1 MWSWLSNLNEGFSFK
16 RRQIRLRNTLN
27 SLLQS
32 ETREVS
38 KWTHKIR
45 LSGQISNSCVKNIRS
60 SFYLSEASRICH
72 AFVHTNLPSFLRMR
86 QHQISTYVRYT
97 KGATSEVWSA
107 YLPEHLVII
116 LVAQVK
122 IFGYLP
128 PLFKGLVSP
137 SWVANDIIQIFIEIC
152 NILVF

>member
-1 MWSWLSNLNEGFSFK
+1 M
-16 RRQIRLRNTLN
+16 
-27 SLLQS
+27 
-32 ETREVS
+32 
-38 KWTHKIR
+38 R
-45 LSGQISNSCVKNIRS
+45 LSGQISNSCVKNLRS
-60 SFYLSEASRICH
+60 SFYLSEASGICH
-72 AFVHTNLPSFLRMR
+72 AFVHTHLPSFLRMR

-97 KGATSEVWSA
+97 KGATSGVCA

-128 PLFKGLVSP
+128 SLFKGLVSP

-152 NILVF
+152 NILIFNFNKGKHFHFHFKPTRFS